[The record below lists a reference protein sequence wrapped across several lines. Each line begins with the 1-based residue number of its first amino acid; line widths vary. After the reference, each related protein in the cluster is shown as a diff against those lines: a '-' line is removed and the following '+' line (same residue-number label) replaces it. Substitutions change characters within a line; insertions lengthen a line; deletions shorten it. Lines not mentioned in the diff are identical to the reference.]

1 MFRLV
6 TIVMDSYM
14 LVNVMVTLLSINSS
28 GKYSLCNFVCAS
40 DVFGYVQ
47 PSNPKFESDETENL
61 LVHVTR
67 H

>member
-28 GKYSLCNFVCAS
+28 GKYSLYILVGVKFFSCDFRAGWL
-40 DVFGYVQ
+40 DV
-47 PSNPKFESDETENL
+47 KTEVEKLN
-61 LVHVTR
+61 
-67 H
+67 